1 MLTPRTSFVSSEDH
15 VEVAVH
21 DYGGDGHP
29 TIFIHGTGLVSR
41 MWEPVITRL
50 GEEFRAICV
59 DFRAHGATTN
69 PADVNFFEHRMVADV
84 VSVIDALEVRDAWVV
99 GHSMGGATGLLASL
113 ARPEAFQRAWVF
125 EPIIFERTEDRPE
138 GAFDFVEATKRRRS
152 VFPSRK
158 DAVDRYS
165 SRPPLDE
172 LHPECLKAYVD
183 HGFVDLADGSV
194 ELACNPI
201 LESRAFEQFLQ
212 DGWERLPQITM
223 AVLVAYGASG
233 LDRPSTAAP
242 AIANRL
248 PRGVVEPF
256 TDSDHFGCF
265 NSLEAVTDSLRS
277 WFLNA
282 DSAA

>member
-1 MLTPRTSFVSSEDH
+1 M
-15 VEVAVH
+15 
-21 DYGGDGHP
+21 
-29 TIFIHGTGLVSR
+29 
-41 MWEPVITRL
+41 
-50 GEEFRAICV
+50 
-59 DFRAHGATTN
+59 
-69 PADVNFFEHRMVADV
+69 
-84 VSVIDALEVRDAWVV
+84 
-99 GHSMGGATGLLASL
+99 
-113 ARPEAFQRAWVF
+113 F
-125 EPIIFERTEDRPE
+125 EPIILSAQKIDQK
-138 GAFDFVEATKRRRS
+138 A
-152 VFPSRK
+152 PSISWK
-158 DAVDRYS
+158 LLSGGVPCSLPGKTQLIDS

-256 TDSDHFGCF
+256 TDSDTGAF
-265 NSLEAVTDSLRS
+265 VVRS
-277 WFLNA
+277 GN
-282 DSAA
+282 